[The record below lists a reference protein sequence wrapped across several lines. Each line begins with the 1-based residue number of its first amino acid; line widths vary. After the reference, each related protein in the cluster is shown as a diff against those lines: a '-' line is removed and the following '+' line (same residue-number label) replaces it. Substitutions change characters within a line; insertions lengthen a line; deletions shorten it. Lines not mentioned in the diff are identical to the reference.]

1 MTITCP
7 QCKHQNPDDAEFCE
21 NCGAQLPVPAPV
33 GTGPN
38 PAGYPSG
45 GGSTLGSLSAS
56 FTPGSGPLNQLVC
69 PTCRAPLAPGDEF
82 CFNCGTDVR
91 TLTGPAQGGQPQGN
105 PPSASNGGVDP
116 MAATM
121 TSAPQPPPQGMKDDD
136 IDRALAGLDSAAG
149 PSSDPTNDPTVV
161 GPILVQAPT
170 NQPPSTANT
179 GPEAQPFNS
188 LGQTVTSPPPAQTGG
203 GSVPVQPGPPGGV
216 AGNAFGAP
224 PANVSPVPPNATQPV
239 PVMARPAGQ
248 AGGGNGALILQIT
261 GPLGNE
267 TVEWKGAEILLGRN
281 DAKTRVFPEVNL
293 DDNAASRRHLSVWKD
308 DADGLYYAQ
317 DLESANGTLLNGRDL
332 KPGEPTLIND
342 GDVLK
347 IGTRYSIK
355 VQIS

>member
-21 NCGAQLPVPAPV
+21 NCGAQLPVSAPV
-33 GTGPN
+33 GLAPN
-38 PAGYPSG
+38 SAGYST
-45 GGSTLGSLSAS
+45 GGSTLGSASSQAGYSA
-56 FTPGSGPLNQLVC
+56 GGPVNQMVC

-91 TLTGPAQGGQPQGN
+91 NLTSVGQPPAQPVAMSTDGADPMSATVSSSAPPASQPQ
-105 PPSASNGGVDP
+105 
-116 MAATM
+116 
-121 TSAPQPPPQGMKDDD
+121 PQPPGMKDADLD
-136 IDRALAGLDSAAG
+136 CALAEIDNPPAASG
-149 PSSDPTNDPTVV
+149 SGNGDPAD
-161 GPILVQAPT
+161 APT
-170 NQPPSTANT
+170 MVGSVQVQNSPVADT

-188 LGQTVTSPPPAQTGG
+188 QGQPVPPPAPVQTNS
-203 GSVPVQPGPPGGV
+203 GSIPVQPGPQGGV

-224 PANVSPVPPNATQPV
+224 ANLPPVSSNATQSV
-239 PVMARPAGQ
+239 PVMPRQGST
-248 AGGGNGALILQIT
+248 GALVLQIS
-261 GPLGNE
+261 GPYGDE
-267 TVEWKGAEILLGRN
+267 KVEWKGSEILLGRN

-308 DADGLYYAQ
+308 DTDSMYYAQ

-332 KPGEPTLIND
+332 RPGEPTLLNN

>member
-33 GTGPN
+33 GTAPN
-38 PAGYPSG
+38 PVGFASG
-45 GGSTLGSLSAS
+45 GGSTLGSVP
-56 FTPGSGPLNQLVC
+56 PGSGSLNQLIC
-69 PTCRAPLAPGDEF
+69 PTCRAPLAVGDEF

-91 TLTGPAQGGQPQGN
+91 NLTGPAQGGPAQAN
-105 PPSASNGGVDP
+105 PAASNGGVDP

-121 TSAPQPPPQGMKDDD
+121 TSAPQQPQQAGMKDDD
-136 IDRALAGLDSAAG
+136 IDRALADLDKGAVPA
-149 PSSDPTNDPTVV
+149 SDPSNSPTMV
-161 GPILVQAPT
+161 GPILVQT
-170 NQPPSTANT
+170 PPPISST

-188 LGQTVTSPPPAQTGG
+188 QGQPVVPPVPAQTSG
-203 GSVPVQPGPPGGV
+203 GSVPVQPGPQGGV
-216 AGNAFGAP
+216 AGNAFGT
-224 PANVSPVPPNATQPV
+224 PANLPPVAPSVAPSVPGIPV
-239 PVMARPAGQ
+239 QSGRTG
-248 AGGGNGALILQIT
+248 GALTLYIT
-261 GPLGNE
+261 GPYGDE

-281 DAKTRVFPEVNL
+281 DARTRVFPEVNL

-308 DADGLYYAQ
+308 DADGQYYAQ

-332 KPGEPTLIND
+332 KPGEPTLLNN

>member
-33 GTGPN
+33 GTVPN
-38 PAGYPSG
+38 PMGFASG
-45 GGSTLGSLSAS
+45 GGSTPGPAPAGYSTGSGSLS
-56 FTPGSGPLNQLVC
+56 QLVC

-91 TLTGPAQGGQPQGN
+91 NITGPAQGN
-105 PPSASNGGVDP
+105 PASISNSGVDP
-116 MAATM
+116 MAATL
-121 TSAPQPPPQGMKDDD
+121 TSAPQPPQQQGMKDDD
-136 IDRALAGLDSAAG
+136 IDRALAGLDNG
-149 PSSDPTNDPTVV
+149 PVPSNDPTNAPTMV
-161 GPILVQAPT
+161 GPIHVQAPT
-170 NQPPSTANT
+170 GQPPSTSNT

-188 LGQTVTSPPPAQTGG
+188 LGQTVPPPSPAQTGG
-203 GSVPVQPGPPGGV
+203 GSVPVQPGPQGGV

-224 PANVSPVPPNATQPV
+224 ASPPPAAINATQPV
-239 PVMARPAGQ
+239 PVIPVPT
-248 AGGGNGALILQIT
+248 GGGNGALTLQIS
-261 GPLGNE
+261 GPFGEE
-267 TVEWKGAEILLGRN
+267 TVEWKGTEILLGRN
-281 DAKTRVFPEVNL
+281 DAKTRVFPDVNL

-332 KPGEPTLIND
+332 KPGEPTQLNN